1 MANPIESVTVRW
13 HTVTVAKV
21 RYFNTTGPCDPRL
34 HYVLPSQPR
43 LPEARELID
52 VDRYFVIH
60 APRQSGKTTM
70 LHSLQRE
77 LTEEGAAVAVT
88 ISCEAASAAGDDF
101 EAAELILLDEF
112 RSKTDAAPDPWP
124 EAAPGAR
131 LTAALRAWAAQCELP
146 LVLLID
152 EIDALSGR
160 TLMSVLRQ
168 LRSGHNSRPE
178 GVPFPN
184 SVVLCGLRDVRDYKI
199 ASGGDPSRLGAVSP
213 FNIAVDSFRL
223 SDFTA
228 EDVSEL
234 YGQHTAE
241 TGQEF
246 TKEAL
251 AAAFE
256 FTRGQPWLINAL
268 AYQITRKMRVP
279 PAEPITAG
287 HMEQAKEQLIRAR
300 ATHLDSLVAKLH
312 EPRVKRVLEPAL
324 AGTLVHVDETFEDD
338 FSYVRD
344 LGLVAQRPSLN
355 IANPIYR
362 EVILRVLG
370 SGVEAVIQTDS
381 RSFVFPDGRLDL
393 LKLLREFTAFWKQ
406 HGETLV
412 RGAAY
417 HEAACQII
425 LMAYLHRIVNGGGFL
440 DREYAAGT
448 GRLDVYLRWPYGER
462 QVQREAME
470 LKVWR
475 PGQRDPLAEGL
486 AQLDRYLD
494 RLDLDTGYLVIFDRR
509 PEASPMEERVRF
521 DQDRTPAGRQ
531 VTVLRA

>member
-1 MANPIESVTVRW
+1 MTRP
-13 HTVTVAKV
+13 

-43 LPEARELID
+43 LPQARQLID
-52 VDRYFVIH
+52 LDRFFVIH
-60 APRQSGKTTM
+60 APRQSGKTTV
-70 LHSLQRE
+70 LHSLEHE
-77 LTEEGAAVAVT
+77 LTKEGAAVAVT
-88 ISCEAASAAGDDF
+88 ISCEEASVAGDDY
-101 EAAELILLDEF
+101 EAAELILLDEL
-112 RSKTDAAPDPWP
+112 RWSTNSAPNPWP
-124 EAAPGAR
+124 EAPPGKR
-131 LTAALRAWAAQCELP
+131 LGAALRAWAAQCELP

-152 EIDALSGR
+152 EIDALYGES
-160 TLMSVLRQ
+160 LIAVLRQ
-168 LRSGHNSRPE
+168 LRRGHNNRPK

-199 ASGGDPSRLGAVSP
+199 ASGGDPARLGAISP
-213 FNIAVDSFRL
+213 FNIAVRSLRL
-223 SDFTA
+223 GDFTP
-228 EDVSEL
+228 EDVREL

-246 TKEAL
+246 TKEAI

-268 AYQITRKMRVP
+268 AWEITWEMRVP
-279 PAEPITAG
+279 PEEPITAG
-287 HMEQAKEQLIRAR
+287 HMEQAKERLIRDR

-312 EPRVKRVLEPAL
+312 EPRVKRVLEPML
-324 AGTLVHVDETFEDD
+324 AGTPVDHDESFEDD

-344 LGLVAQRPSLN
+344 LGLAALGKVLE

-370 SGVEAVIQTDS
+370 SGAEAIIREDS

-448 GRLDVYLRWPYGER
+448 GRLDVYLRWPYGEG

-475 PGQRDPLAEGL
+475 PGKRDPVDEGL

-494 RLDLDTGYLVIFDRR
+494 RLDLDAGYLVVFDRR
-509 PEASPMEERVRF
+509 PEASPMEDRVRF

>member
-1 MANPIESVTVRW
+1 VT
-13 HTVTVAKV
+13 KG

-34 HYVLPSQPR
+34 HYIVPSQPR

-52 VDRYFVIH
+52 MDRYFVIH
-60 APRQSGKTTM
+60 APRQSGKTTT
-70 LHSLQRE
+70 LLSLQRE

-88 ISCEAASAAGDDF
+88 ISCQAAAAAGDDY
-101 EAAELILLDEF
+101 AATELILLD
-112 RSKTDAAPDPWP
+112 RLRRATDSAPDPWP
-124 EAAPGAR
+124 EAPPGGR
-131 LTAALRAWAAQCELP
+131 LGAALQAWADQCELP

-152 EIDALSGR
+152 EIDALSGMS
-160 TLMSVLRQ
+160 LMSVLGQ
-168 LRSGHNSRPE
+168 LRTGHNDRPQ
-178 GVPFPN
+178 GIPFPN

-199 ASGGDPSRLGAVSP
+199 ASGGDPTRHGAISP
-213 FNIAVDSFRL
+213 FNISVNSLRL
-223 SDFTA
+223 TDFTP
-228 EDVSEL
+228 EDVEEL

-251 AAAFE
+251 AAAFD

-268 AYQITRKMRVP
+268 AYEITRRMRVP
-279 PAEPITAG
+279 PEEPITAE
-287 HMEQAKEQLIRAR
+287 HMEQAKERLIRTR
-300 ATHLDSLVAKLH
+300 ATHLDSLVSKLH
-312 EPRVKRVLEPAL
+312 EPRVKRVIEPVL
-324 AGTLVHVDETFEDD
+324 AGTTADYDETFEDD

-344 LGLVAQRPSLN
+344 LGLVAMGSSVE

-370 SGVEAVIQTDS
+370 SRVEASIPVDS
-381 RSFVFPDGRLDL
+381 RSFVLPDGRLDL

-406 HGETLV
+406 HGETMV
-412 RGAAY
+412 RGTTY

-425 LMAYLHRIVNGGGFL
+425 LMAYLHRIVNGGGLL

-475 PGQRDPLAEGL
+475 PGQRDPVEQGL

-494 RLDLDTGYLVIFDRR
+494 RLDLDTGYLVVFDRR
-509 PEASPMEERVRF
+509 PEAAPMEERVRF

>member
-1 MANPIESVTVRW
+1 MAKR
-13 HTVTVAKV
+13 K
-21 RYFNTTGPCDPRL
+21 YFNTTGPCDPRI
-34 HYVLPSQPR
+34 HYVVPSQPR
-43 LPEARELID
+43 LPEARQLID
-52 VDRYFVIH
+52 LDRFFVIH

-70 LHSLQRE
+70 LHSLEYE
-77 LTEEGAAVAVT
+77 LTKEGAAVVVA
-88 ISCEAASAAGDDF
+88 ISCEEASVAGDDY
-101 EAAELILLDEF
+101 EAAELILLDAL
-112 RSKTDAAPDPWP
+112 RWATDSAPGSWL

-131 LTAALRAWAAQCELP
+131 LGAALRALAAQCELP

-152 EIDALSGR
+152 EIDALYGES
-160 TLMSVLRQ
+160 LKVVLRQ
-168 LRSGHNSRPE
+168 LRIGHNDRPR

-184 SVVLCGLRDVRDYKI
+184 SVVLCGLRDVREYKI
-199 ASGGDPSRLGAVSP
+199 ASGGDATRLGAISP
-213 FNIAVDSFRL
+213 FNISVQSLRL
-223 SDFTA
+223 GDFTR
-228 EDVSEL
+228 EDMEEL

-251 AAAFE
+251 AAAWN

-268 AYQITRKMRVP
+268 GWEITFWMRVP
-279 PAEPITAG
+279 PEEPITAE
-287 HMEQAKEQLIRAR
+287 HMEQAKERLIRAR
-300 ATHLDSLVAKLH
+300 ATHLDSLVAKLY
-312 EPRVKRVLEPAL
+312 EPRVKRVIEPVL
-324 AGTLVHVDETFEDD
+324 AGMPIDFDAVFTDD

-344 LGLVAQRPSLN
+344 LGLVALGSTVE

-370 SGVEAVIQTDS
+370 FGVEVNVAHDS
-381 RSFVFPDGRLDL
+381 RSFVLSDGRLDL

-406 HGETLV
+406 HGEAIF
-412 RGAAY
+412 RGITY
-417 HEAACQII
+417 HEAACQIT
-425 LMAYLHRIVNGGGFL
+425 LMAYLHRIVNGGGLL

-475 PGQRDPLAEGL
+475 PGQRDPLDEGL
-486 AQLDRYLD
+486 TQLDRYLD
-494 RLDLDTGYLVIFDRR
+494 RLDLETGYLVIFDRR
-509 PEASPMEERVRF
+509 PEAAPMEDRVRF

>member
-1 MANPIESVTVRW
+1 MTKP
-13 HTVTVAKV
+13 
-21 RYFNTTGPCDPRL
+21 RYFNTTGPCHPRV

-43 LPEARELID
+43 LPQARQLIGM
-52 VDRYFVIH
+52 DRFFVIH
-60 APRQSGKTTM
+60 APRQSGKTTL
-70 LHSLQRE
+70 LHSLQHE
-77 LTEEGAAVAVT
+77 LTKEGAAVAAT
-88 ISCEAASAAGDDF
+88 ISCEAASVAGDDY
-101 EAAELILLDEF
+101 EAAELILLNELR
-112 RSKTDAAPDPWP
+112 RSTASAPDPWP
-124 EAAPGAR
+124 EAPPGGR
-131 LTAALRAWAAQCELP
+131 LGAALEAWAAQCELP

-152 EIDALSGR
+152 EIDALSGES
-160 TLMSVLRQ
+160 LKAVLRQ
-168 LRSGHNSRPE
+168 LRTGHNNRHN

-184 SVVLCGLRDVRDYKI
+184 SVVLCGLRDVREYKI
-199 ASGGDPSRLGAVSP
+199 ASGGDLARLGAISP
-213 FNIAVDSFRL
+213 FNISVKSLRL
-223 SDFTA
+223 GDFTR
-228 EDVSEL
+228 EDTEEL

-251 AAAFE
+251 AAAWD
-256 FTRGQPWLINAL
+256 FTRGQPWLVNAL
-268 AYQITRKMRVP
+268 GWEITFEMRVP
-279 PAEPITAG
+279 PEEPITVE
-287 HMEQAKEQLIRAR
+287 HMEQAKERLIRAR
-300 ATHLDSLVAKLH
+300 ATHLDSLVAKLY
-312 EPRVKRVLEPAL
+312 EPRVKRVIEPVL
-324 AGTLVHVDETFEDD
+324 AGTSVNFDAIFTDD

-344 LGLVAQRPSLN
+344 LGLVAMGSSVE

-370 SGVEAVIQTDS
+370 FGVEVNVVLDDS
-381 RSFVFPDGRLDL
+381 RSFVLPDGRLDL

-406 HGETLV
+406 HGEMMV
-412 RGAAY
+412 RGTTY

-475 PGQRDPLAEGL
+475 PGQRDPVDEGL

-494 RLDLDTGYLVIFDRR
+494 RLDLDTGYLVVFDRR
-509 PEASPMEERVRF
+509 PEAAPMEERVRF

>member
-1 MANPIESVTVRW
+1 MAKP
-13 HTVTVAKV
+13 

-52 VDRYFVIH
+52 LDRFFVIH

-70 LHSLQRE
+70 LHSLERE
-77 LTEEGAAVAVT
+77 LTKEGAAVAVT
-88 ISCEAASAAGDDF
+88 ISCEEASVAGDDY
-101 EAAELILLDEF
+101 EAAELILLDEL
-112 RSKTDAAPDPWP
+112 RWTTNSAPNPWP
-124 EAAPGAR
+124 EAAPGKR
-131 LTAALRAWAAQCELP
+131 LGAALQAWAAQCELP

-152 EIDALSGR
+152 EIDALYGES
-160 TLMSVLRQ
+160 LIAVLRQ
-168 LRSGHNSRPE
+168 LRRGHNNRPR

-199 ASGGDPSRLGAVSP
+199 AFGGDPSRLGAISP
-213 FNIAVDSFRL
+213 FNIAVRSLRL
-223 SDFTA
+223 DDFTP
-228 EDVSEL
+228 EDIREL

-251 AAAFE
+251 TAAFE

-268 AYQITRKMRVP
+268 AWEITFEMRVP
-279 PAEPITAG
+279 PEEPITAG
-287 HMEQAKEQLIRAR
+287 HMEQAKERLIRAR
-300 ATHLDSLVAKLH
+300 ATHLDSLVAKLY
-312 EPRVKRVLEPAL
+312 EPRVKRVLEPVL
-324 AGTLVHVDETFEDD
+324 AGTMVNVDEAFTDD

-344 LGLVAQRPSLN
+344 LGLAAMGSSVE

-370 SGVEAVIQTDS
+370 AGVEANVHDNS
-381 RSFVFPDGRLDL
+381 RSFVLPDGRLDVL
-393 LKLLREFTAFWKQ
+393 NLLREFTAFWKQ
-406 HGETLV
+406 HGETLA
-412 RGAAY
+412 RGTTY

-475 PGQRDPLAEGL
+475 PGQRDPVDEGL

-494 RLDLDTGYLVIFDRR
+494 RLDLETGYLVVFDRR

>member
-1 MANPIESVTVRW
+1 MTRP
-13 HTVTVAKV
+13 

-43 LPEARELID
+43 LPQARQLID
-52 VDRYFVIH
+52 MDRFFVLH

-70 LHSLQRE
+70 LHSLEHE
-77 LTEEGAAVAVT
+77 LTEEGAAAAVM
-88 ISCEAASAAGDDF
+88 ISCEEASVTGDDY
-101 EAAELILLDEF
+101 EAAELILLHEL
-112 RSKTDAAPDPWP
+112 RWSNNSPPGPWP
-124 EAAPGAR
+124 EAPPGKR
-131 LTAALRAWAAQCELP
+131 LGAALQAWAAQSELP

-152 EIDALSGR
+152 EIDALYGES
-160 TLMSVLRQ
+160 LKAVLRQ
-168 LRSGHNSRPE
+168 LRIGHNNRPR

-199 ASGGDPSRLGAVSP
+199 ASGGDPSRLGAISP
-213 FNIAVDSFRL
+213 FNISVESLRL
-223 SDFTA
+223 GDFTP
-228 EDVSEL
+228 EDVREL

-251 AAAFE
+251 TAAFE

-268 AYQITRKMRVP
+268 AWKITWDMRVP

-287 HMEQAKEQLIRAR
+287 HMEEAKERLIRER

-312 EPRVKRVLEPAL
+312 EPRVKRVLEPVL
-324 AGTLVHVDETFEDD
+324 AGTPVDLDGTFEDD

-344 LGLVAQRPSLN
+344 LGLAARGRVLE

-370 SGVEAVIQTDS
+370 SGAEAIIREDS
-381 RSFVFPDGRLDL
+381 RSFVFPDGRLDVL
-393 LKLLREFTAFWKQ
+393 NLLREFTAFWKQ

-521 DQDRTPAGRQ
+521 HQDHTPAGRQ